1 MIARGQEAMKIGIAR
16 NWWILAARGLLAI
29 AFGLYVVLMPGT
41 ALATIILAFGVA
53 VLVAGIL
60 AITAAM
66 RVHDQH
72 ERSFVIA
79 VEGVICVLFGLLALL
94 RPGAS
99 ALVWLFLVSGFAV
112 VSGILHMATAIQLR
126 RQIEGEW
133 VLILNGAL
141 TTLLGV
147 LMLLLPWA
155 GLLSLIWL
163 IGIYSLCFGVLLVA
177 LAIRLRGRLESRLAA
192 YAH

>member
-1 MIARGQEAMKIGIAR
+1 MKIGIAR
-16 NWWILAARGLLAI
+16 NWWILAGRGLLAI
-29 AFGLYVVLMPGT
+29 ALGLYLVLLPGM
-41 ALATIILAFGVA
+41 ALATMILAFGIA

-60 AITAAM
+60 GIIAAM

-72 ERSFVIA
+72 ERSFALA
-79 VEGVICVLFGLLALL
+79 VEGVICLLFGLLALL
-94 RPGAS
+94 RPDAT
-99 ALVWLFLVSGFAV
+99 AFVWLFLISGFAV
-112 VSGILHMATAIQLR
+112 VSGILHMAAAIQLR

-147 LMLLLPWA
+147 RMLLLPWA
-155 GLLSLIWL
+155 GLLSLAWL

-177 LAIRLRGRLESRLAA
+177 LAIRLRGRLAAGRLAA
-192 YAH
+192 HAH